1 MNNDTNPKTPLAKFE
16 AILEFRQTSRTRVFI
31 HARTLAE
38 AEENANN
45 LRADD
50 IETED
55 WNFVYDDVQ
64 VLQVRPAE
72 EAEGEGVDNE

>member
-1 MNNDTNPKTPLAKFE
+1 MNNDTNPKTPLVKFE
-16 AILEFRQTSRTRVFI
+16 AILEFKQTSRSRVFI

-38 AEENANN
+38 AEDTADN
-45 LRADD
+45 LCADD

-55 WNFVYDDVQ
+55 WNLVHGDVH

-72 EAEGEGVDNE
+72 EAEGKGVDNE